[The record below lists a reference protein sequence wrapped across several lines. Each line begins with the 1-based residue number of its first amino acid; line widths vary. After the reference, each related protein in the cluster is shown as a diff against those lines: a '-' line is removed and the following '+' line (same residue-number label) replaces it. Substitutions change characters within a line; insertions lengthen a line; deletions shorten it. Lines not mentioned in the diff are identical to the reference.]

1 MPNIKQYSIYGNL
14 HSYRLYT
21 RPTARSLFGSY
32 SFRKKETSKHQEN
45 VQLLLEIMA
54 LNGPLT
60 TWGMAKTH
68 SSNSA
73 AIRTRE
79 KEYRRLLVGRRDR
92 GKRTMGVIDVG
103 LVIKDGKSTLRGS
116 SDLYRLSLHGILYCL
131 DILDFTDKQIDILA
145 TKYSKVLPHVFGKW
159 DYLKS
164 IIGNDVYR
172 IKILASGL
180 FLDNIHVTKITK
192 FPVYEILTYLSIK
205 YQNNFEHIEEKE
217 LSDQISYW
225 FYTSLLLPSRI
236 NPKYK
241 ETHMGIKSWKKL
253 FEGDKD
259 LKKWYYNFLNETTRF
274 YEERFRVIK
283 HLDIS

>member
-1 MPNIKQYSIYGNL
+1 MPKIIQSTFGNL

-21 RPTARSLFGSY
+21 RPTARNLFGSY

-45 VQLLLEIMA
+45 VQLLLEILA

-60 TWGMAKTH
+60 TWGMAKMH
-68 SSNSA
+68 SSISA

-103 LVIKDGKSTLRGS
+103 LVIKDGKSHLRGS

-131 DILDFTDKQIDILA
+131 DILDFSEKQIDTLA
-145 TKYSKVLPHVFGKW
+145 SRYSKVLPFVFGKW
-159 DYLKS
+159 DYIKS
-164 IIGNDVYR
+164 IICTDAYR

-180 FLDNIHVTKITK
+180 FLDNIHITKITK

-205 YQNNFEHIEEKE
+205 YQNNFEHIEEKD
-217 LSDQISYW
+217 LADQISYW

-236 NPKYK
+236 NPKSK
-241 ETHMGIKSWKKL
+241 ETHMGLEGWKKL

-259 LKKWYYNFLNETTRF
+259 LKKWYYDFMDETITF
-274 YEERFRVIK
+274 YEERFRIIK
-283 HLDIS
+283 NLELS